1 MKRMTILFVA
11 AAFAGTGSLA
21 MSEMKMDMKAM
32 DKSGDGM
39 ISKSEFMNYHE
50 AMFDKMKKD
59 GKGMVSMKDM
69 QMMMGDDMSQS
80 GGAMKGDSMKK
91 DGAMK
96 DGMKSK

>member
-11 AAFAGTGSLA
+11 AAFAGTGSVA

-69 QMMMGDDMSQS
+69 QMMMGGDM
-80 GGAMKGDSMKK
+80 MKGDGMKKDGAMMK